1 MAGAKFQYDESGGT
15 FFYFL
20 LSFLALVVIPC
31 TYYFWPK
38 EERPADDKKGRRCRC
53 IHCIDKSCRLRVNE
67 PWRRTKQNVIRVL
80 LVLGWAAMLATAYKV
95 AHLEH
100 DFVKWDPFEILEIDP
115 ASSERDIRKAYRK
128 LSLIYHPDK
137 ETGDEQKFMLI
148 AKAYA
153 ALTDEEARKNWE
165 TYGNPDGPGAT
176 SFGIALPSWIVEKE
190 NSLWVLGLYAAV
202 FMIALPVAVGVWWY
216 RSAKYGEDQVLLDT
230 SHLYL
235 YFINKCQTLTLRRVI
250 MILAA
255 SLEFEKSH
263 NPEVVLRPTDDVE
276 LPALI
281 KQLPNFN
288 EKNKERPLCYEYSI
302 KARALI
308 YAHLLRIPLSPGL
321 DEDRRYVLR
330 KCPALLAEFVHCAS
344 QLTMLGLA
352 GRISRIPKLETLE
365 AAMRLCALLVQ
376 AQWEHSHQFLQ
387 LPHVTEDLLKHL
399 SGRRRCI
406 RSLHQLCALPADER
420 RALFRSLSDAQ
431 YEDVLH
437 CLEGMPL
444 IELSVRTEVLDDED
458 EGVITAESIVTVTAT
473 LKRKP
478 LLSNAREGPAQPE
491 TEEPSGAEDGETSAA
506 GDAKE
511 VKENSPHVRNNK
523 PKGWEKSRNK
533 KKGGKGAKGKKK
545 GPPQGKKGGKQQVA
559 ELKEEQQPATRDEEE
574 VAPEDDEESN
584 SEDSEDEGQRNHQH
598 HRQSQ
603 QNHVSG
609 GAKSAVAEEEDDD
622 WQSIQHKVSKK
633 DKNLEKKSRRSHGVH
648 CPLFPEDKQEF
659 WWVYLVD
666 KKQRSLA
673 TVPFLVTSLVDVE
686 EAVLKFTAPSRP
698 GVYNYT
704 LQVRSDS
711 YRDLDVSQNLRLDVK
726 PAQKVVESHPQW
738 DISED
743 EADRADEEDSAV
755 EDSDLAASEGSEYED

>member
-1 MAGAKFQYDESGGT
+1 
-15 FFYFL
+15 
-20 LSFLALVVIPC
+20 
-31 TYYFWPK
+31 
-38 EERPADDKKGRRCRC
+38 
-53 IHCIDKSCRLRVNE
+53 
-67 PWRRTKQNVIRVL
+67 
-80 LVLGWAAMLATAYKV
+80 
-95 AHLEH
+95 
-100 DFVKWDPFEILEIDP
+100 
-115 ASSERDIRKAYRK
+115 
-128 LSLIYHPDK
+128 
-137 ETGDEQKFMLI
+137 
-148 AKAYA
+148 
-153 ALTDEEARKNWE
+153 
-165 TYGNPDGPGAT
+165 
-176 SFGIALPSWIVEKE
+176 
-190 NSLWVLGLYAAV
+190 
-202 FMIALPVAVGVWWY
+202 
-216 RSAKYGEDQVLLDT
+216 
-230 SHLYL
+230 
-235 YFINKCQTLTLRRVI
+235 
-250 MILAA
+250 
-255 SLEFEKSH
+255 
-263 NPEVVLRPTDDVE
+263 
-276 LPALI
+276 
-281 KQLPNFN
+281 
-288 EKNKERPLCYEYSI
+288 
-302 KARALI
+302 
-308 YAHLLRIPLSPGL
+308 
-321 DEDRRYVLR
+321 
-330 KCPALLAEFVHCAS
+330 
-344 QLTMLGLA
+344 
-352 GRISRIPKLETLE
+352 
-365 AAMRLCALLVQ
+365 MRLCALLVQ

-431 YEDVLH
+431 YDDVLH

-478 LLSNAREGPAQPE
+478 LLSNAREGPVQPE

-574 VAPEDDEESN
+574 AAPEDDEESN

-609 GAKSAVAEEEDDD
+609 NAKSAVAEEEDDD